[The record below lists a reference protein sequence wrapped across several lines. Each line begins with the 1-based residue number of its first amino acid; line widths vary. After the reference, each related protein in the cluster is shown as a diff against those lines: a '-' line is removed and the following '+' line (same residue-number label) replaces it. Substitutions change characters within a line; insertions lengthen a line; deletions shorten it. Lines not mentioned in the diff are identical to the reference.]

1 MYCLS
6 IGDQDI
12 EYVISEIKNFEIAE
26 IRLDLCNFKKEQLEQ
41 VFSLHNNLIATFRKS
56 ELHNDK
62 TRKKYLVKAMKS
74 GAAWIDIDFINDSE
88 SLRQELI
95 DYARAHN
102 KKVIMSVHDHDK
114 TPDIEWIRSIIES
127 IRPYKPDI
135 IKLVFSALDESDNE
149 RLMSIYNTYDKLIAF
164 NMGVIGKPTRVKCLS
179 YGAPFTYVR
188 TDRCQTASGQMTKNE
203 MMKYSQ

>member
-12 EYVISEIKNFEIAE
+12 EFVISEIKNFEIAE

-41 VFSLHNNLIATFRKS
+41 VFSQHDNLIATFRKS
-56 ELHNDK
+56 EIYNVK
-62 TRKKYLVKAMKS
+62 IRKKYLIKAMKS
-74 GAAWIDIDFINDSE
+74 GAAWIDIDFLNDSE
-88 SLRQELI
+88 SLRKELI

-102 KKVIMSVHDHDK
+102 KKIIISVHDHDK
-114 TPDIEWIRSIIES
+114 TPDNEWIRSIIES
-127 IRPYKPDI
+127 IRSYKPDI
-135 IKLVFSALDESDNE
+135 IKLVFSARNESDNE
-149 RLMSIYNTYDKLIAF
+149 RVMGLYNTYDKLIAF

-188 TDRCQTASGQMTKNE
+188 TERCQTASGQMTLEE
-203 MMKYSQ
+203 MMQYPQ

>member
-12 EYVISEIKNFEIAE
+12 EFVISEIKNFEIAE

-41 VFSLHNNLIATFRKS
+41 VFSQHDNLIATFRKS
-56 ELHNDK
+56 EIYNDK
-62 TRKKYLVKAMKS
+62 IRKKYLIKAMKS
-74 GAAWIDIDFINDSE
+74 GAAWIDIDFLNDSE
-88 SLRQELI
+88 SLRKELI

-102 KKVIMSVHDHDK
+102 KKIIISVHDHDK
-114 TPDIEWIRSIIES
+114 TPDNEWIRSIIES
-127 IRPYKPDI
+127 IRSYKPDI
-135 IKLVFSALDESDNE
+135 IKLVFSARNESDNE
-149 RLMSIYNTYDKLIAF
+149 RVMGLYNTYDKLIAF

-188 TDRCQTASGQMTKNE
+188 TERCQTASGQMTLEE
-203 MMKYSQ
+203 MMQYPQ